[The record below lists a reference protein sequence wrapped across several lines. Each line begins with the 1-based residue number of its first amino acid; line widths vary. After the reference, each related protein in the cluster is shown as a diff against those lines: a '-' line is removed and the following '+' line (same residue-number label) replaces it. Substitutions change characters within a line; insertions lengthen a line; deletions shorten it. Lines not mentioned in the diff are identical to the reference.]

1 MPAVQHPSGTV
12 QPERG
17 TVRLNVELFDKKMA
31 DLGHKSVAAQARAI
45 HMDRGHLH
53 KIRNGEYAPNVRK
66 AAEMAAL
73 CGVTVDELFPRVS
86 ADT

>member
-1 MPAVQHPSGTV
+1 MSAVQHSSGTV
-12 QPERG
+12 QPESG
-17 TVRLNVELFDKKMA
+17 TVRLNVELFDAKMSN
-31 DLGHKSVAAQARAI
+31 LGHKTVSAQARAI
-45 HMDRGHLH
+45 HMDRSHLH

-86 ADT
+86 AD